1 MYKLKSF
8 CSQQITIG
16 KVSFTTVVQN
26 FQEHWML
33 NKKKNVLAFPFIKKM
48 MILSH
53 LLSNHSQVEEFDI
66 YNLLGYEWSS
76 QPNITESGS

>member
-33 NKKKNVLAFPFIKKM
+33 NKKKNVLAFHKKNDDPISTPFK
-48 MILSH
+48 SFP
-53 LLSNHSQVEEFDI
+53 S
-66 YNLLGYEWSS
+66 
-76 QPNITESGS
+76 

>member
-33 NKKKNVLAFPFIKKM
+33 NKKKNFWPFVKKM
-48 MILSH
+48 MILSQ

-76 QPNITESGS
+76 QPNITERGS

>member
-33 NKKKNVLAFPFIKKM
+33 NKKKNFWPFVKKM

>member
-1 MYKLKSF
+1 MYKLKFF

-16 KVSFTTVVQN
+16 KVSFTTVVQT

-33 NKKKNVLAFPFIKKM
+33 NKKKNVLAFRKKM

-76 QPNITESGS
+76 QPNITERGS

>member
-1 MYKLKSF
+1 
-8 CSQQITIG
+8 
-16 KVSFTTVVQN
+16 
-26 FQEHWML
+26 ML
-33 NKKKNVLAFPFIKKM
+33 NKKKNVLAFRKKM

>member
-1 MYKLKSF
+1 MYKLKFF

-33 NKKKNVLAFPFIKKM
+33 NKKKNVLAFRKKNDDP
-48 MILSH
+48 SH

-66 YNLLGYEWSS
+66 YNLSGYEWSS
-76 QPNITESGS
+76 QPNITEGGS

>member
-33 NKKKNVLAFPFIKKM
+33 NKKKNVLAFHKKNDDPISPPFK
-48 MILSH
+48 SFP
-53 LLSNHSQVEEFDI
+53 S
-66 YNLLGYEWSS
+66 
-76 QPNITESGS
+76 